1 MSLVAMVLA
10 DRVER
15 FTRFYDWWIH
25 LITFG
30 RATIVRRAVL
40 RYVRPGETVLDV
52 GCGTGTLAIAA
63 ARQGT
68 SVVGVDRSRR
78 MLELAHEKAARAG
91 VTVDFRV
98 GQAPILP
105 VTRERFDVATATFA
119 LSELSRDE
127 ALLTVR
133 AMAEVVRPGGRVIIA
148 DEVPP
153 RNPLFWLFGELQR
166 LLFGVIAFALLQE
179 LAPTHRHPWRALLEE
194 AGLVVHREDCF
205 QEGALAVVV
214 AERPATLPDL
224 RRDIVPLAVVLPR
237 GIARAVLSLSAWFA
251 LPIPVR
257 AGVYQLGAP
266 DREAPV
272 VLTSNFLATVD
283 AVCHALDGLSGFI
296 IVEDTSGWNVWCAS
310 DAGLFTA
317 EKAAALMRLY
327 GLDQRV
333 TPKRVVIP
341 RLGGRIRARL
351 AQITGWDVVT
361 GPIEA
366 RDLPAF
372 LREPEVT
379 PAMRSLDR
387 TYRLPERL
395 RVGALTVVQLPVFLA
410 PLRFLPAS
418 LRAAV
423 WRFAL
428 VASAVLAVFHYW
440 LPGQTG
446 IVKGLILGLAV
457 SGTILVRNP
466 RRWAA
471 AVAVTLSAPL
481 IGWIYQS
488 SSPVVYWKRIWK

>member
-10 DRVER
+10 DRVEH
-15 FTRFYDWWIH
+15 FTRYYDWWIH

-30 RATIVRRAVL
+30 RATLVRRAVL
-40 RYVRPGETVLDV
+40 RYVQPGEAVLDV

-63 ARQGT
+63 ARQGA
-68 SVVGVDRSRR
+68 SVVGIDRSRP
-78 MLELAHEKAARAG
+78 MLALAREKAARAG
-91 VTVDFRV
+91 VQVDFRV

-105 VTRERFDVATATFA
+105 VSGELFDVATATFA

-133 AMAEVVRPGGRVIIA
+133 AMAEAVRPGGRVIIA
-148 DEVPP
+148 DEALP
-153 RNPLFWLFGELQR
+153 RHPLLWLFGELQR
-166 LLFGVIAFALLQE
+166 LLFGVIAFAVLQE
-179 LAPTHRHPWRALLEE
+179 LAPTHRHPWPAMLEE
-194 AGLVVHREDCF
+194 AGLVVGPVARY
-205 QEGALAVVV
+205 QEGGLIVVE
-214 AERPATLPDL
+214 AERPATLPVL
-224 RRDIVPLAVVLPR
+224 QRAIVPLALVMPH
-237 GIARAVLSLSAWFA
+237 GIAHAVLAIAAWFA
-251 LPIPVR
+251 LPIPVPS
-257 AGVYQLGAP
+257 GVYQLGAP

-272 VLTSNFLATVD
+272 VLTSNFLATID
-283 AVCHALDGLSGFI
+283 AVRHALAGCNGFV

-327 GLDQRV
+327 GLEQRV
-333 TPKRVVIP
+333 TRRRVIIP
-341 RLGGRIRARL
+341 RLGGRIGARL
-351 AQITGWDVVT
+351 AQITKWDVVT

-372 LREPEVT
+372 LEDPEVT

-387 TYRLPERL
+387 LFRLPERL
-395 RVGALTVVQLPVFLA
+395 RVGVLTVVQLPLFLA
-410 PLRFLPAS
+410 PVRLLPAS
-418 LRAAV
+418 LRGPV

-428 VASAVLAVFHYW
+428 VASGVLSVFHYW

-446 IVKGLILGLAV
+446 IVKGGIFGLAV
-457 SGTILVRNP
+457 SGAMLVREP

-471 AVAVTLSAPL
+471 ALAVTVSAPL